1 MYAPHNNPEM
11 QERREHGR
19 RGPHRGH
26 GFRRGFEGERPEG
39 RFEDRAEGRPEGR
52 PEGRRGRQGQREFGR
67 PDQRGHGR
75 PHFGEAGATLRPA
88 MGLLRGAAV
97 AVAAG
102 GTAEQVAKAEAILA
116 EARRALFEMLAE
128 KPADVQPADK
138 EPADAEATVAE
149 SADTLPAE

>member
-26 GFRRGFEGERPEG
+26 GFRRGFDGERPEG

-52 PEGRRGRQGQREFGR
+52 RGRPDQRGFGR

-75 PHFGEAGATLRPA
+75 PHFGEAGAALRPA

-128 KPADVQPADK
+128 KPADVQQAH
-138 EPADAEATVAE
+138 AE
-149 SADTLPAE
+149 STDTLPAE

>member
-11 QERREHGR
+11 QERRERGR

-26 GFRRGFEGERPEG
+26 GFRRGFDGERPEG

-52 PEGRRGRQGQREFGR
+52 RGREGQRGFGR

-75 PHFGEAGATLRPA
+75 PHFGEAGAALRPA

-128 KPADVQPADK
+128 KPADVQQAH
-138 EPADAEATVAE
+138 AE
-149 SADTLPAE
+149 STDTLPAE

>member
-52 PEGRRGRQGQREFGR
+52 RGRPDQRGFGR

-75 PHFGEAGATLRPA
+75 PHFGEAGATLRHA
-88 MGLLRGAAV
+88 IGLLRGAAV

-128 KPADVQPADK
+128 KPADVQQAH
-138 EPADAEATVAE
+138 AE
-149 SADTLPAE
+149 STATLPAE

>member
-26 GFRRGFEGERPEG
+26 GFRRGFDGERPEG

-52 PEGRRGRQGQREFGR
+52 RGREGQRGFGR
-67 PDQRGHGR
+67 PEQRGHGR
-75 PHFGEAGATLRPA
+75 PHFGEAGAALRPA

-128 KPADVQPADK
+128 KPADVQQAH
-138 EPADAEATVAE
+138 AE
-149 SADTLPAE
+149 STDTLPAE

>member
-52 PEGRRGRQGQREFGR
+52 RGR

-75 PHFGEAGATLRPA
+75 PGFGEAGAALRPA

-97 AVAAG
+97 AIAAG

-128 KPADVQPADK
+128 KS
-138 EPADAEATVAE
+138 ADAQQAHTE
-149 SADTLPAE
+149 STDTLPAE

>member
-26 GFRRGFEGERPEG
+26 GFRRGFDGERPEG
-39 RFEDRAEGRPEGR
+39 RFEDRAEGRRGREGQRGFGR
-52 PEGRRGRQGQREFGR
+52 PDQRGHGR

-75 PHFGEAGATLRPA
+75 PHFGEAGAALRPA

-128 KPADVQPADK
+128 KPADVQQAH
-138 EPADAEATVAE
+138 AE
-149 SADTLPAE
+149 STDTLPAE

>member
-52 PEGRRGRQGQREFGR
+52 RGREGQREFGR
-67 PDQRGHGR
+67 PDQRGFGRPDQRGHGR
-75 PHFGEAGATLRPA
+75 PGFGEAGAALRPA

-128 KPADVQPADK
+128 KPADVQQAH
-138 EPADAEATVAE
+138 AE
-149 SADTLPAE
+149 STDTLPAE

>member
-1 MYAPHNNPEM
+1 MYASHNNPEM

-52 PEGRRGRQGQREFGR
+52 RGREGQRGHGR

-75 PHFGEAGATLRPA
+75 PHFGEAGAALRPA

-128 KPADVQPADK
+128 KPADVQQAH
-138 EPADAEATVAE
+138 AE
-149 SADTLPAE
+149 STDTLPAE

>member
-11 QERREHGR
+11 HERREHGR

-26 GFRRGFEGERPEG
+26 GFRRGFDAERPEG

-52 PEGRRGRQGQREFGR
+52 RGREGQRGFGRPDQRGFGR

-75 PHFGEAGATLRPA
+75 PHFGEAGAALRPA

-128 KPADVQPADK
+128 KPADV
-138 EPADAEATVAE
+138 EPTDAEST
-149 SADTLPAE
+149 DTLPAE

>member
-26 GFRRGFEGERPEG
+26 GFRRGFDGERPEG

-52 PEGRRGRQGQREFGR
+52 RG
-67 PDQRGHGR
+67 RGHGR

-128 KPADVQPADK
+128 KPADVQQAH
-138 EPADAEATVAE
+138 AE
-149 SADTLPAE
+149 STDTLPAE

>member
-26 GFRRGFEGERPEG
+26 GFRRGFDGERPEG

-52 PEGRRGRQGQREFGR
+52 RGRPDQSGFGR

-75 PHFGEAGATLRPA
+75 PHFGEAGAALRPA

-128 KPADVQPADK
+128 KPADVQQAH
-138 EPADAEATVAE
+138 AE
-149 SADTLPAE
+149 STDTLPAE

>member
-26 GFRRGFEGERPEG
+26 GFRRGFDGERPEG

-52 PEGRRGRQGQREFGR
+52 RGREGQRGFGR
-67 PDQRGHGR
+67 PDQRGHGW
-75 PHFGEAGATLRPA
+75 PGFGEAGAALRPA

-97 AVAAG
+97 AAAAG

-128 KPADVQPADK
+128 KPADVQQAH
-138 EPADAEATVAE
+138 AE
-149 SADTLPAE
+149 STDTLPAE

>member
-26 GFRRGFEGERPEG
+26 GFRRGFDAERPEG

-52 PEGRRGRQGQREFGR
+52 RGREG
-67 PDQRGHGR
+67 QRGHGR
-75 PHFGEAGATLRPA
+75 PHFGEAGAALRPA

-128 KPADVQPADK
+128 KPADVQQAH
-138 EPADAEATVAE
+138 AE
-149 SADTLPAE
+149 STDTLPAE

>member
-26 GFRRGFEGERPEG
+26 GFRRGFDGERPEG

-52 PEGRRGRQGQREFGR
+52 RGREGQRGFGR

-75 PHFGEAGATLRPA
+75 PHFGEAGAALRPA

-97 AVAAG
+97 AVAAS

-128 KPADVQPADK
+128 KPADVQQAH
-138 EPADAEATVAE
+138 AE
-149 SADTLPAE
+149 STDTLPAE

>member
-102 GTAEQVAKAEAILA
+102 GTAQQVAKAEAILA

>member
-11 QERREHGR
+11 QERREHSR

-39 RFEDRAEGRPEGR
+39 RFEDRADGRPEGR

>member
-26 GFRRGFEGERPEG
+26 GFRRGFDGERPEG

-52 PEGRRGRQGQREFGR
+52 RGREGQRGHGR

-75 PHFGEAGATLRPA
+75 PHFGEAGAALRPA

-128 KPADVQPADK
+128 KPADVQQAH
-138 EPADAEATVAE
+138 AE
-149 SADTLPAE
+149 STDTLPAE

>member
-39 RFEDRAEGRPEGR
+39 RFEDRAEGRS
-52 PEGRRGRQGQREFGR
+52 EGRRSRGGQRGFGR
-67 PDQRGHGR
+67 PDQRGFGR
-75 PHFGEAGATLRPA
+75 PHFGEAGAILRPA

-102 GTAEQVAKAEAILA
+102 GSADQVAKAEAILA

-128 KPADVQPADK
+128 KPADV
-138 EPADAEATVAE
+138 EPTDAEATAAE
-149 SADTLPAE
+149 STDTLPAE

>member
-52 PEGRRGRQGQREFGR
+52 RG
-67 PDQRGHGR
+67 RGHGR

>member
-26 GFRRGFEGERPEG
+26 GFRRGFDGERPEG

-52 PEGRRGRQGQREFGR
+52 RGREGQRGFGR

-75 PHFGEAGATLRPA
+75 PHLGEAGAALRPA

-128 KPADVQPADK
+128 KPADVQQAH
-138 EPADAEATVAE
+138 AE
-149 SADTLPAE
+149 STDTLPAE

>member
-19 RGPHRGH
+19 RGTHRGH
-26 GFRRGFEGERPEG
+26 GFRRGLEGERPEG

-52 PEGRRGRQGQREFGR
+52 SEGRRGRQGQREFGR

>member
-26 GFRRGFEGERPEG
+26 GFRRGFDGERPEG

-52 PEGRRGRQGQREFGR
+52 RGREGQRGFGRPDQRGHGR

-75 PHFGEAGATLRPA
+75 PHFGEAGAALRPA

-116 EARRALFEMLAE
+116 EARRALFEVLAE
-128 KPADVQPADK
+128 KPADVQQAH
-138 EPADAEATVAE
+138 AE
-149 SADTLPAE
+149 STDTLPAE

>member
-1 MYAPHNNPEM
+1 
-11 QERREHGR
+11 
-19 RGPHRGH
+19 
-26 GFRRGFEGERPEG
+26 
-39 RFEDRAEGRPEGR
+39 
-52 PEGRRGRQGQREFGR
+52 
-67 PDQRGHGR
+67 
-75 PHFGEAGATLRPA
+75 

-128 KPADVQPADK
+128 KPADG
-138 EPADAEATVAE
+138 EPADAEATAAE

>member
-1 MYAPHNNPEM
+1 
-11 QERREHGR
+11 
-19 RGPHRGH
+19 
-26 GFRRGFEGERPEG
+26 
-39 RFEDRAEGRPEGR
+39 
-52 PEGRRGRQGQREFGR
+52 
-67 PDQRGHGR
+67 
-75 PHFGEAGATLRPA
+75 

-102 GTAEQVAKAEAILA
+102 GTAEQVAKAEVILA

>member
-26 GFRRGFEGERPEG
+26 GFRRGFDGERPEG

-52 PEGRRGRQGQREFGR
+52 RGREGQRGFGR

-75 PHFGEAGATLRPA
+75 PHFGEAGAALRPA

-128 KPADVQPADK
+128 KPADVQQAH
-138 EPADAEATVAE
+138 AE
-149 SADTLPAE
+149 STDTLPAE

>member
-26 GFRRGFEGERPEG
+26 GFRRGFDGERPEG

-52 PEGRRGRQGQREFGR
+52 RGREGQRGF
-67 PDQRGHGR
+67 GR
-75 PHFGEAGATLRPA
+75 PHFGEAGAALRPA

-128 KPADVQPADK
+128 KPADVQQAH
-138 EPADAEATVAE
+138 AE
-149 SADTLPAE
+149 STDTLPAE

>member
-52 PEGRRGRQGQREFGR
+52 SEGRRG
-67 PDQRGHGR
+67 RGHGR

>member
-52 PEGRRGRQGQREFGR
+52 RGR
-67 PDQRGHGR
+67 PDQRGFGR
-75 PHFGEAGATLRPA
+75 PHFGEAGAALRPA

-128 KPADVQPADK
+128 KS
-138 EPADAEATVAE
+138 ADAQQAHTE
-149 SADTLPAE
+149 STDTLPAE

>member
-52 PEGRRGRQGQREFGR
+52 RGR

-75 PHFGEAGATLRPA
+75 PGFGEACAALRPA

-128 KPADVQPADK
+128 KS
-138 EPADAEATVAE
+138 ADAQQAHTE
-149 SADTLPAE
+149 STDTLPAE

>member
-52 PEGRRGRQGQREFGR
+52 RGRPDQRGFGR

-75 PHFGEAGATLRPA
+75 PGFGEAGAVLRPA

-128 KPADVQPADK
+128 KS
-138 EPADAEATVAE
+138 ADAQQAHTE
-149 SADTLPAE
+149 STDTLPAE

>member
-11 QERREHGR
+11 QERREHSR

-52 PEGRRGRQGQREFGR
+52 RG
-67 PDQRGHGR
+67 RGHGR
-75 PHFGEAGATLRPA
+75 PHFDEAGATLRPA

-149 SADTLPAE
+149 SADTLAAE